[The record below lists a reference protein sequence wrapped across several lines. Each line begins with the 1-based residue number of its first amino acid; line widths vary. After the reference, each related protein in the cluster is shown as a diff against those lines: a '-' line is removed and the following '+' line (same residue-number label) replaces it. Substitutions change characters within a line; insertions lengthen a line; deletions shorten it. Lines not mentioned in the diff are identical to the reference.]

1 MMLKLFSVMT
11 PMMSMPSIAELNH
24 CSVSV
29 SLNQVSVPFTED
41 GYKIYFLLRI
51 FSRIIMK
58 AMSTEKEQF
67 DDGIKKCEKILII
80 LLPQNVFKV
89 LENKI
94 LDRMLCMMSWW

>member
-41 GYKIYFLLRI
+41 GYEIYFLLRI

-89 LENKI
+89 LENKQY
-94 LDRMLCMMSWW
+94 LTERYA